1 MSEMNMSF
9 IDELVESLF
18 MTLGFVN
25 EIDIDIFICELKSK
39 MLDLLDSDYSTDSS
53 ESSDEDFKDVR
64 EDIKVKDLGYGFCE
78 LE

>member
-1 MSEMNMSF
+1 MNMSF

>member
-1 MSEMNMSF
+1 MSF

>member
-1 MSEMNMSF
+1 MSF

-39 MLDLLDSDYSTDSS
+39 MLFL
-53 ESSDEDFKDVR
+53 
-64 EDIKVKDLGYGFCE
+64 
-78 LE
+78 